1 MVLDAV
7 DPEEQHMPQRDQP
20 SPVWDRPEP
29 PDKPALTPLSREKI
43 VRTAIALADAE
54 GLPAV
59 SLRKVAAAL
68 DAGPMRLYGYLS
80 TKEELLDL
88 MVDAVYGEIVATEP
102 PSGDWRAV
110 LRESGLRMREA
121 TLRHEWFVDLL
132 GGRPQLGPNVLTHL
146 ESLLSA
152 VDGSPGFDHID
163 KAMEALHAVNSYVVG
178 ALRSEITEARA
189 ERRTGD
195 DEQRWQ
201 NANAPYL
208 MRMLKTGNFP
218 ALTKVVADATHPG
231 RTVRFT
237 DGLRIVLAGIE
248 ASLAK

>member
-1 MVLDAV
+1 
-7 DPEEQHMPQRDQP
+7 MPQRDEP
-20 SPVWDRPEP
+20 TPVWDRPEP

-54 GLPAV
+54 DLSAV

-80 TKEELLDL
+80 TKEELFDL
-88 MVDAVYGEIVATEP
+88 MVDAVYGEILAEEP
-102 PSGDWRAV
+102 PRGDWQAV
-110 LRESGLRMREA
+110 LGDAAHRMRAA

-132 GGRPQLGPNVLTHL
+132 GGRPQFGPNVMTYL

-163 KAMEALHAVNSYVVG
+163 QAMAALHAVNSYVVG

-195 DEQRWQ
+195 DEQQWQ
-201 NANAPYL
+201 RANAPYL
-208 MRMLKTGNFP
+208 IKMLKTGNFP

-237 DGLRIVLAGIE
+237 DGLGIVLAGIG
-248 ASLAK
+248 ATLQK